1 MTTSIETSVRANT
14 QPTKSMM
21 LCFFTQLQATISTE
35 KAIHIFSM
43 EDQVPVLM
51 KAAMAFRFPRNQSP
65 PAIV

>member
-14 QPTKSMM
+14 QPTRSMM
-21 LCFFTQLQATISTE
+21 LCFFTQLPATISTE
-35 KAIHIFSM
+35 KAMHIFSI

-51 KAAMAFRFPRNQSP
+51 KAEMAFRLPLNQSP